1 MSSSQQD
8 NWQRCGYSWSRQ
20 LKPQLPIVALTKVAE
35 EVNKM
40 NTIYDQLFKQY
51 SEELEA
57 KVKSMNSLLEPVL
70 IIFVGSIVALI
81 LISMYMPIFQIGT
94 SIS

>member
-1 MSSSQQD
+1 MVS
-8 NWQRCGYSWSRQ
+8 
-20 LKPQLPIVALTKVAE
+20 LTKVAE

-40 NTIYDQLFKQY
+40 DTIYDQLFKQY

-57 KVKSMNSLLEPVL
+57 IVKTMNSLLEPVL
-70 IIFVGSIVALI
+70 TIFVGSIVALI
-81 LISMYMPIFQIGT
+81 LISMYMSIFQIGT

>member
-1 MSSSQQD
+1 MVS
-8 NWQRCGYSWSRQ
+8 
-20 LKPQLPIVALTKVAE
+20 LTKVAE

-40 NTIYDQLFKQY
+40 DTIYDQLFKQY

-70 IIFVGSIVALI
+70 TIFVGSIVALI
-81 LISMYMPIFQIGT
+81 LISMYMSIFQLGT